1 LGGRR
6 RHGKTEREGRTEK
19 KDCACHGTAF
29 HGTVFSRFDRNLREL
44 EGIFERYYFDARWRS
59 RPASRARC
67 NRMRRPR

>member
-1 LGGRR
+1 LRVSWNSLSWDGL
-6 RHGKTEREGRTEK
+6 
-19 KDCACHGTAF
+19 
-29 HGTVFSRFDRNLREL
+29 SRFDRNLREL

>member
-1 LGGRR
+1 MEQPFMGRSF
-6 RHGKTEREGRTEK
+6 HVS
-19 KDCACHGTAF
+19 TA
-29 HGTVFSRFDRNLREL
+29 NLREL